1 MILLCWKIGPSVAT
15 GCTTVVKLDEH
26 TPLTGLYAAKLM
38 QEAGFPPVRFFFN
51 LIIILLVEYS
61 FFLFQG
67 VVNILA
73 GDGPHCGASIVKHPD
88 VHKIAF
94 TGSTQVGKIIGIE
107 AAKMVKRT
115 TLELGGKSP
124 NIVFADC
131 DRM

>member
-1 MILLCWKIGPSVAT
+1 M
-15 GCTTVVKLDEH
+15 
-26 TPLTGLYAAKLM
+26 
-38 QEAGFPPVRFFFN
+38 N
-51 LIIILLVEYS
+51 II
-61 FFLFQG
+61 
-67 VVNILA
+67 A

-94 TGSTQVGKIIGIE
+94 TGSTQVGKLIGIE

-131 DRM
+131 DRMSNEIRWEYIDAMIDFISS

>member
-1 MILLCWKIGPSVAT
+1 LILLCWKIGPSVVT

-26 TPLTGLYAAKLM
+26 TPLTGLYAAKLI
-38 QEAGFPPVRFFFN
+38 QEAGFPPVSISFYLKFFVVNNFFFK
-51 LIIILLVEYS
+51 
-61 FFLFQG
+61 G
-67 VVNILA
+67 VVNIIA
-73 GDGPHCGASIVKHPD
+73 GDGPHCGASIVRHPD

-94 TGSTQVGKIIGIE
+94 TGSTHVGKIIGME

-124 NIVFADC
+124 NIIFADC